1 MIKLPSSV
9 FIPNTVRNIGLSAN
23 EQVLASHVAY
33 RTITNKRCTDRV
45 TCGKQISIPS
55 AFGMSDK
62 QVRHAL
68 NGLEDKGL
76 VKRTRTI
83 YKGRLSY
90 TATEATGELLKH
102 FTNEQ
107 GKRLTCSPERFLQV
121 LTACIRNV
129 GAARAI
135 TLTMLV
141 KLTKEVR
148 SVAGF
153 TAASKALVAKR
164 VGVAVSSLTDQIK
177 SLAGMVTWNSITN
190 TLSLTAAC
198 IRSVLS
204 RNNKESRA
212 TEIMSVISNMFDF
225 VEAGSMCEIAFIKH
239 CRERIK
245 ILVMLGA
252 MADAREVE
260 EMIEVLA

>member
-9 FIPNTVRNIGLSAN
+9 FIPNTIRNIGLSAN

-68 NGLEDKGL
+68 NGIESKGL
-76 VKRTRTI
+76 VKRTRTM

-90 TATEATGELLKH
+90 TATEATSELLKH

-153 TAASKALVAKR
+153 TASSKALVAKR
-164 VGVAVSSLTDQIK
+164 VGVAVSSLTDQIR

-190 TLSLTAAC
+190 TLSLNAAC

-204 RNNKESRA
+204 TYNKDSRA
-212 TEIMSVISNMFDF
+212 TAIMEKISEMWDW
-225 VEAGSMCEIAFIKH
+225 VESGSMCEMEFIKH
-239 CRERIK
+239 CNKRIQTLLA
-245 ILVMLGA
+245 IGA
-252 MADAREVE
+252 TKEAGEVE
-260 EMIEVLA
+260 NYIAMMA

>member
-9 FIPNTVRNIGLSAN
+9 FIPNTIRNIGLSAN

-68 NGLEDKGL
+68 NGLEAKGL
-76 VKRTRTI
+76 VKRTRTM

-90 TATEATGELLKH
+90 TATEATGELLRH
-102 FTNEQ
+102 FANEQ
-107 GKRLTCSPERFLQV
+107 GKRLTCAPERFLQV

-177 SLAGMVTWNSITN
+177 SLAGLVAWDSFTN

-198 IRSVLS
+198 IRAVLS
-204 RNNKESRA
+204 SNNKDSRA
-212 TEIMSVISNMFDF
+212 TAIMEKISEMWDW
-225 VEAGSMCEIAFIKH
+225 VESGSMDEGAFIKH

-245 ILVMLGA
+245 VLLMLGF
-252 MADAREVE
+252 MAEAAEAQ
-260 EMIEVLA
+260 EMIEVLS

>member
-9 FIPNTVRNIGLSAN
+9 FIPNTIRNIGLSAN

-33 RTITNKRCTDRV
+33 RTITNQRCTDRV
-45 TCGKQISIPS
+45 TCGNQISIPS

-68 NGLEDKGL
+68 NGLEAKGL
-76 VKRTRTI
+76 VKRTRTM

-90 TATEATGELLKH
+90 TATEATGELLRH
-102 FTNEQ
+102 FANEQ
-107 GKRLTCSPERFLQV
+107 GKRLTCAPERFLQV
-121 LTACIRNV
+121 LTACIHNV

-164 VGVAVSSLTDQIK
+164 VGIAVSSLTDQIK
-177 SLAGMVTWNSITN
+177 SLAGLVTWNSTTN

-204 RNNKESRA
+204 SDNKDNRA
-212 TEIMSVISNMFDF
+212 TAIMEKISEMYDWG
-225 VEAGSMCEIAFIKH
+225 ESGSMCELAFIKH

-245 ILVMLGA
+245 VLLMLGA
-252 MADAREVE
+252 TAEARDVE
-260 EMIEVLA
+260 EMMEVCK

>member
-9 FIPNTVRNIGLSAN
+9 FIPNTIRNIGLSAN

-33 RTITNKRCTDRV
+33 RTITSNRCTDRV
-45 TCGKQISIPS
+45 TFGKQISIPS

-68 NGLEDKGL
+68 NGLESKGL
-76 VKRTRTI
+76 VKRTRTM

-90 TATEATGELLKH
+90 TATEATGELLTH
-102 FTNEQ
+102 FTSEQ
-107 GKRLTCSPERFLQV
+107 GKRLTCSHERFLQV

-135 TLTMLV
+135 TITMLV

-153 TAASKALVAKR
+153 TASSKALIAKR

-177 SLAGMVTWNSITN
+177 SLAGLVAWNSTTN
-190 TLSLTAAC
+190 TLSLTTAC

-204 RNNKESRA
+204 SNNKDSRA
-212 TEIMSVISNMFDF
+212 TAIMEKISEMYDW
-225 VEAGSMCEIAFIKH
+225 VESGSMCEMAFIEH
-239 CRERIK
+239 CNKRIQALLA
-245 ILVMLGA
+245 IGA
-252 MADAREVE
+252 TSEAGEINECMAMVA
-260 EMIEVLA
+260 

>member
-9 FIPNTVRNIGLSAN
+9 FIPNTIRNIGLSAN

-68 NGLEDKGL
+68 NGLEAKGL
-76 VKRTRTI
+76 VKRTRTM

-90 TATEATGELLKH
+90 TATEATGELLRH
-102 FTNEQ
+102 FANEQ
-107 GKRLTCSPERFLQV
+107 GKRLTCAPERFLQV

-177 SLAGMVTWNSITN
+177 SLAGLVTWNSTTN

-198 IRSVLS
+198 VRSVLS
-204 RNNKESRA
+204 SNNKDGRAAAIMEKISEMWDWVES
-212 TEIMSVISNMFDF
+212 
-225 VEAGSMCEIAFIKH
+225 GSMCEMAFIKH

-245 ILVMLGA
+245 VLLMLGA
-252 MADAREVE
+252 MAEARDVE
-260 EMIEVLA
+260 EMMEALS

>member
-9 FIPNTVRNIGLSAN
+9 FIPNTIRNIGLSAN

-68 NGLEDKGL
+68 NGLEAKGL
-76 VKRTRTI
+76 VKRTRTM

-90 TATEATGELLKH
+90 TTTEATGELLKQ

-153 TAASKALVAKR
+153 TAASKALVAKH

-177 SLAGMVTWNSITN
+177 SLAGLVTWNSTAN

-204 RNNKESRA
+204 GNNKDSRVTAIMEKIGEMYDWVES
-212 TEIMSVISNMFDF
+212 
-225 VEAGSMCEIAFIKH
+225 GSMDEGAFIKH
-239 CRERIK
+239 CNKRIQTLLA
-245 ILVMLGA
+245 IGA
-252 MADAREVE
+252 TEEAGEVKNYMAMMA
-260 EMIEVLA
+260 

>member
-9 FIPNTVRNIGLSAN
+9 FIPNTIRNIGLSAN

-68 NGLEDKGL
+68 NGLEAKGL
-76 VKRTRTI
+76 VKRTRTM

-90 TATEATGELLKH
+90 TTTEATGELLKQ

-177 SLAGMVTWNSITN
+177 SLAGLVTWNSTTN

-204 RNNKESRA
+204 ANNKDSRA
-212 TEIMSVISNMFDF
+212 TAIMEKIGELFNWAES
-225 VEAGSMCEIAFIKH
+225 GSMNDDQFLAH
-239 CRERIK
+239 CRKR
-245 ILVMLGA
+245 LVTLQILGA
-252 MADAREVE
+252 DE
-260 EMIEVLA
+260 EIGYVQDMMESIQ

>member
-9 FIPNTVRNIGLSAN
+9 FIPNTIRNIGLSAN

-68 NGLEDKGL
+68 SGLEAKGM
-76 VKRTRTI
+76 VKRTRTM

-90 TATEATGELLKH
+90 TSTEATGELLKH
-102 FTNEQ
+102 FTNER
-107 GKRLTCSPERFLQV
+107 GKRLTCSPERFMQV

-153 TAASKALVAKR
+153 TASSKALVAKR

-177 SLAGMVTWNSITN
+177 SLAGLVTWNSTTN

-204 RNNKESRA
+204 SDNKDSRA
-212 TEIMSVISNMFDF
+212 TAIMEKISEMWDWAEI
-225 VEAGSMCEIAFIKH
+225 GSMDEGAFIKH

-245 ILVMLGA
+245 VLLMLGA
-252 MADAREVE
+252 TAEAREVE
-260 EMIEVLA
+260 EMMEVFK

>member
-9 FIPNTVRNIGLSAN
+9 FIPNTIRNIGLSAN

-33 RTITNKRCTDRV
+33 RTITNQRCTDRV

-68 NGLEDKGL
+68 NGLEAKGL
-76 VKRTRTI
+76 VKRTRTT

-90 TATEATGELLKH
+90 TATEATGELLRH
-102 FTNEQ
+102 FANEQ
-107 GKRLTCSPERFLQV
+107 GKRLTCAPERFLQV

-164 VGVAVSSLTDQIK
+164 VGVAASSLTDQIK
-177 SLAGMVTWNSITN
+177 SLAGLVTWNSTTN

-204 RNNKESRA
+204 SNNKDSRA
-212 TEIMSVISNMFDF
+212 TAVMEKISEMYDW
-225 VEAGSMCEIAFIKH
+225 VESGSMCEMAFIKH

-245 ILVMLGA
+245 VLLMLGA
-252 MADAREVE
+252 MAEARDVE